1 MEEGRTTPFRGI
13 VDMTSEM
20 NRMRQLGMYGYDPW
34 QEYRERTHANAW
46 VPAADVFAKGEDLMI
61 RLAGVGFPISIV
73 SVMAPPGT
81 VYRLPSRPSS
91 LTQGPE
97 RSLAPPWHLRLAGGV
112 DQRAHLFGLSE
123 LVIE

>member
-1 MEEGRTTPFRGI
+1 MGLEIPESGRRTDMEEGRTTPFRGI

-73 SVMAPPGT
+73 SVMAPPGM

-91 LTQGPE
+91 LTQGE
-97 RSLAPPWHLRLAGGV
+97 REPALAPAVSRWSG
-112 DQRAHLFGLSE
+112 
-123 LVIE
+123 